1 MATVS
6 AVYEKGVFRPLG
18 KVKFKENTIVE
29 VIPKPSVVD
38 EVAGTWDIED
48 ADEFIKKIK
57 TGWKRWKS

>member
-6 AVYEKGVFRPLG
+6 AVYEKGVFRPPG
-18 KVKFKENTIVE
+18 KVNFKEKTIVE

-38 EVAGTWDIED
+38 EVAGTWDIEN

-57 TGWKRWKS
+57 TGWKQWKF